1 MTRPKWHDAWQDAF
15 EDGFEDEDGEQGAPK
30 PKKAVAI
37 RRHADGST
45 EVVKVASG
53 ADAERMIAEAEAQ
66 GLEVQ
71 SDASEVEKMMADQH
85 GATDVPPEI
94 YRLMSTVIDF
104 ARELTV
110 EWRHRYD
117 DLLEPES
124 PGTGTEIEYTMDDVE
139 S

>member
-1 MTRPKWHDAWQDAF
+1 MTRPKWQDAWQDAF
-15 EDGFEDEDGEQGAPK
+15 ENGFEEEDGEQGPSAQ
-30 PKKAVAI
+30 KKAVAI

-53 ADAERMIAEAEAQ
+53 ADADRMIAEAEAQ
-66 GLEVQ
+66 GLEVE
-71 SDASEVEKMMADQH
+71 SDASKVEKLMADQH

-117 DLLEPES
+117 ELLDGES
-124 PGTGTEIEYTMDDVE
+124 AGTGTEIEYTMDDVE